1 MGCYQMLKSANTSAG
16 RLAPLLALLCSGCT
30 LFYDEGARFADQ
42 VADFA
47 SNFRGLP
54 EATATFEYVPLYG
67 TSQHIRVGIGRIRF
81 CPNPPCE
88 VSWTARLPSGEE
100 RTYYQGA
107 ATVWVEHGKSGTG
120 YRIASAASV
129 PEPLELDKNSGPIRV
144 HMRKVAGLVEVVGL
158 D

>member
-1 MGCYQMLKSANTSAG
+1 
-16 RLAPLLALLCSGCT
+16 

-47 SNFRGLP
+47 SNFRGSP
-54 EATATFEYVPLYG
+54 EMTATFEYVPLYG
-67 TSQHIRVGIGRIRF
+67 NGQHIRVGIGRIRF
-81 CPNPPCE
+81 CPKPPCDG
-88 VSWTARLPSGEE
+88 SWTARLPSGAE

-129 PEPLELDKNSGPIRV
+129 PEQLELDKNSGPIRV
-144 HMRKVAGLVEVVGL
+144 HMRKVAGFVEVVGL

>member
-1 MGCYQMLKSANTSAG
+1 M
-16 RLAPLLALLCSGCT
+16 APLLALLCSGCT

-47 SNFRGLP
+47 SNFRGSP
-54 EATATFEYVPLYG
+54 EMAATFEYVPLYG
-67 TSQHIRVGIGRIRF
+67 NGQHIRVGIGRIRF
-81 CPNPPCE
+81 CPKPPCDG
-88 VSWTARLPSGEE
+88 SWTAR
-100 RTYYQGA
+100 GA

-144 HMRKVAGLVEVVGL
+144 HMRKVAGFVEVVGL